1 MPELV
6 LLVPV
11 SALTVVLAEPVVA
24 PDAAVLLADAL
35 PPVRSDRNVLRSAA
49 NCEPTSP
56 APPDW
61 PVRSGR
67 GPGGGPSGGPT
78 GADAV
83 PLLPDSPAEV
93 ASPPA
98 TNCIRLKNVPLD
110 SVDDVPPAAVPDV
123 LLSLLPAPLDV
134 TEAGGG

>member
-1 MPELV
+1 MPVVPELV

-61 PVRSGR
+61 PVRSG
-67 GPGGGPSGGPT
+67 GGPSGRPI
-78 GADAV
+78 GADAA